1 MIKRD
6 LHFREPV
13 LFEAIKMTTAQVSI
27 LVEKGCT
34 DPERLQ
40 QYTIYY
46 SCIAMKAYRE
56 FFELNKE
63 YTGKEI
69 AIKKYQSIY
78 VALSNKPTEDTTELV
93 SHLKPELYTKCSE
106 DEQFLILALCNL
118 YTFFKTKSVIKTK
131 HILNTYIP
139 KIRACLKSADE
150 MLPYFDLKKQS
161 SVSCKTMLFKFLVE
175 NG

>member
-1 MIKRD
+1 MKRD
-6 LHFREPV
+6 LHFRESV
-13 LFEAIKMTTAQVSI
+13 LFEAIKMTTAQASI

-40 QYTIYY
+40 QYIIYY
-46 SCIAMKAYRE
+46 SCIAMKAYSS
-56 FFELNKE
+56 FYELNKE
-63 YTGKEI
+63 YTGKEM
-69 AIKKYQSIY
+69 AIKKYHTLY
-78 VALSNKPTEDTTELV
+78 VGLLAKPTEDTTELV
-93 SHLKPELYTKCSE
+93 SHLKPDLYSKCSE

-118 YTFFKTKSVIKTK
+118 YTFFKSKSVIKTK

-150 MLPYFDLKKQS
+150 YVAIFDTKNKTRLT
-161 SVSCKTMLFKFLVE
+161 CKSTLFKFLVE